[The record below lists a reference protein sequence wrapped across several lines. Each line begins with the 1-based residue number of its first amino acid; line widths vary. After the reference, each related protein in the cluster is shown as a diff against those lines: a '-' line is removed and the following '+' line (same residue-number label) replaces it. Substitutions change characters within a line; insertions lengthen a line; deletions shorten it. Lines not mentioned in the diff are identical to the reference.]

1 MNSRATPPERD
12 RDYNTE
18 MPVPQTRSSEDA
30 RLNVLSGQAGPSIHL
45 NLGRE
50 NLDVLDERQIM
61 PGLEYFVK
69 YAAWNASEDR
79 LQTWS
84 CTPNLQDS
92 IGEGS
97 GQLSAAFSIGSQRFC
112 SLCAEIG
119 FSQSFLQKVVAK
131 APMLEYGFD
140 FPELA
145 NESTPPSH
153 LELAMSTFENDSFFC
168 LLRYGLKKNK
178 SKVLLFLKARD
189 YLRRNRPL
197 LPQHLIAWFDSHRTT
212 LHRYP
217 LMILNS
223 LLDFIQH
230 EAHQYVR
237 WRLELYSL
245 ESRLGV
251 TRDGDALTLG
261 GYAEVDHDFALLN
274 ADLAGLAKKLADT
287 ELSASTILEHA
298 KALQRIVGYCEE
310 YEALN
315 ARAQSSSA
323 KRIFS
328 ENKEEIQATIIRA
341 ELYLRHVKMAQISL
355 QSLSA
360 VLYNR
365 INKQDTDSM
374 KTIAVVT
381 LVFLPATF
389 VSAIFSTGIF
399 NFHASESPDNPRTIS
414 KYGWVYLLVC
424 LLSTSFTLVSWV
436 CWYRWGRVWLEKL
449 KFSRIHS
456 DGKKNPIGCAEAH
469 HDSKSSPPQTLVEK
483 RKRAEK
489 ETDPEG
495 HNTSVG
501 LEVHPPATEH
511 RPSFHGILETQYP
524 YYMNSQD
531 FHGAHIVPGNAR
543 IYQKPS
549 EFYGIM
555 PQNF

>member
-1 MNSRATPPERD
+1 MNSRATPPESD

-18 MPVPQTRSSEDA
+18 TPVPQPRSSEDA
-30 RLNVLSGQAGPSIHL
+30 RLDVFSGQAGPSIHL

-61 PGLEYFVK
+61 RGLEYFVK
-69 YAAWNASEDR
+69 YAAWNASKDR

-84 CTPNLQDS
+84 CTPNLQVS

-119 FSQSFLQKVVAK
+119 FSQSFLQKVDAK
-131 APMLEYGFD
+131 APMFEYRFD

-168 LLRYGLKKNK
+168 LLRYELKKKN
-178 SKVLLFLKARD
+178 SKVLIFLKARD
-189 YLRRNRPL
+189 NLSRNRPL
-197 LPQHLIAWFDSHRTT
+197 LTQHLIACFDSHRAT
-212 LHRYP
+212 LHRHP

-223 LLDFIQH
+223 LLYFIQN
-230 EAHQYVR
+230 EAHRYVR

-251 TRDGDALTLG
+251 TRDGDALRLG
-261 GYAEVDHDFALLN
+261 GYAEADHDFALLN
-274 ADLAGLAKKLADT
+274 ADLAGLAKNLADT

-310 YEALN
+310 YEALD
-315 ARAQSSSA
+315 ARGQSASA
-323 KRIFS
+323 KPIFS
-328 ENKEEIQATIIRA
+328 ENKEEIQSTIIRA
-341 ELYLRHVKMAQISL
+341 ELYLRHVKMAQTSL

-424 LLSTSFTLVSWV
+424 LLSTSLTLISWV

-449 KFSRIHS
+449 KFSRLHS
-456 DGKKNPIGCAEAH
+456 DGKKNTMGCTEAH
-469 HDSKSSPPQTLVEK
+469 HDSKPSLSQTLFEK

-489 ETDPEG
+489 ARDPEG

-511 RPSFHGILETQYP
+511 RSGFHGIYESQDP
-524 YYMNSQD
+524 YYKNSQG
-531 FHGAHIVPGNAR
+531 FRGALIVPGNVMVWPET
-543 IYQKPS
+543 I
-549 EFYGIM
+549 
-555 PQNF
+555 